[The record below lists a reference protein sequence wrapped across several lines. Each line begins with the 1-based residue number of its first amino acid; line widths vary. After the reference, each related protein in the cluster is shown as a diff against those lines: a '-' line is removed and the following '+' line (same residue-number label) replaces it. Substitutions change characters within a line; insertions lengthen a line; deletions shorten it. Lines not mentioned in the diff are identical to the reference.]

1 MKESLFR
8 KKSID
13 RISSPEQLTDY
24 IRVSRPSIWIVL
36 IAAVVL
42 LGALLIWGIYGAI
55 PDVIEMNGVAQEGTV
70 TCYVNNP
77 ANITDKMKAEVD
89 GKPAEVVRVE
99 ENPFSKDE
107 VAKRFNEDYVL
118 HMLDVGDWNYEV
130 IVFSDTA
137 SDGIVR
143 VKIIGNPIQ
152 PISFLLG
159 EAAE

>member
-1 MKESLFR
+1 
-8 KKSID
+8 
-13 RISSPEQLTDY
+13 
-24 IRVSRPSIWIVL
+24 
-36 IAAVVL
+36 
-42 LGALLIWGIYGAI
+42 
-55 PDVIEMNGVAQEGTV
+55 NGVAQEGTV